1 MKMNPETTYP
11 LKDLSLWMN
20 KHSFVVWRNP
30 GEKEQKG
37 FKATV
42 SILAEGAFP
51 DKDAFIFSPFNSKSR
66 FPALAF
72 YPNDDSFAKGLSDA
86 ETPIPVY
93 LTEDIPDSK
102 AEYCKRIELLTA
114 MMESGPL
121 HKCVLSRRLDLDDP
135 DETMAPELF
144 NQLCNQYPN
153 AFVSL
158 IHIPGAFTWT
168 GATPERLLKIRNQK
182 GYTTSLA
189 ATRPYIGLLP
199 DISEWNVKET
209 EEQQL
214 VTDYILD
221 VLKNENVHSVECNG
235 PLSMQAGNLIH
246 IKTDI
251 HFSITPQTEIVS
263 LIKALHPTPAVC
275 GLPKDKAFNIINTIE
290 PHDREYYAGYLGVV
304 GKENLELFVNL
315 RCMRWLGGKP
325 SLFIGGGITAASV
338 PEQEWEE
345 TNFKAHTLLDVIEK
359 ICNLA
364 GKNPNAH

>member
-30 GEKEQKG
+30 GENEQKG

-42 SILAEGAFP
+42 SILAEGSFP
-51 DKDAFIFSPFNSKSR
+51 DKNAFVFSPFNSKGR

-72 YPNDDSFAKGLSDA
+72 YPNDDTFAKGLSDA
-86 ETPIPVY
+86 ETQIPIY
-93 LTEDIPDSK
+93 FSEDIPDSK
-102 AEYCKRIELLTA
+102 AEYCKRIELLTS
-114 MMESGPL
+114 MMKCGPL
-121 HKCVLSRRLDLDDP
+121 HKCVLSRRLDIEDP

-144 NQLCNQYPN
+144 IQLCNQYPD

-158 IHIPGAFTWT
+158 IHIPHVFTWT
-168 GATPERLLKIRNQK
+168 GASPERLLKIRNQK

-189 ATRPYIGLLP
+189 ATRPFKGVLP
-199 DISEWNVKET
+199 DISQWNSKET

-214 VTDYILD
+214 VTDYILE
-221 VLKNENVHSVECNG
+221 VLKDENVHSVECNG
-235 PLSMQAGNLIH
+235 PQSMQAGNLIH

-251 HFSITPQTEIVS
+251 LFSITPQTDIVS

-275 GLPKDKAFNIINTIE
+275 GLPKDKALKIINSIE
-290 PHDREYYAGYLGVV
+290 PHDREYYAGYLGIVS
-304 GKENLELFVNL
+304 KENLELYVNL

-338 PEQEWEE
+338 AEQEWEE
-345 TNFKAHTLLDVIEK
+345 TNFKANTMLDVIEK

-364 GKNPNAH
+364 GKNPDAH